1 MLYFCVHKNYLD
13 KILENIKD
21 FMMEENFDKWNQVK
35 KNVQEDEK
43 TRLFKQRDIFFITMG
58 QNIGFEQNGKGEN
71 FVRPIVILKK
81 ITNQMFIGIPLSSQL
96 KDGDWFFKF
105 EFNIK
110 DKISLNIAILPQIRM
125 FSSKR
130 LLNKIGVMK
139 IKDFEKMKDKIKK
152 FID

>member
-58 QNIGFEQNGKGEN
+58 QNIGFEQNGKGSQ
-71 FVRPIVILKK
+71 FIRPVIVLKK
-81 ITNQMFIGIPLSSQL
+81 FNKNIFFGIPTSSQYKEGVFYHPFTFL
-96 KDGDWFFKF
+96 KDGVK
-105 EFNIK
+105 NT
-110 DKISLNIAILPQIRM
+110 NIALLSQM
-125 FSSKR
+125 KLYSSNR
-130 LLNKIGVMK
+130 LLNKIGMVSK
-139 IKDFEKMKDKIKK
+139 TDFEIIKK
-152 FID
+152 KLKDLID

>member
-1 MLYFCVHKNYLD
+1 
-13 KILENIKD
+13 
-21 FMMEENFDKWNQVK
+21 MEENFDKWNQIK

-43 TRLFKQRDIFFITMG
+43 NRLFKQRDIFFITMG

-81 ITNQMFIGIPLSSQL
+81 ITNQMFIGIPLSSQI

-139 IKDFEKMKDKIKK
+139 IEDFEKMKDKIKK

>member
-1 MLYFCVHKNYLD
+1 M
-13 KILENIKD
+13 
-21 FMMEENFDKWNQVK
+21 
-35 KNVQEDEK
+35 
-43 TRLFKQRDIFFITMG
+43 
-58 QNIGFEQNGKGEN
+58 
-71 FVRPIVILKK
+71 KK
-81 ITNQMFIGIPLSSQL
+81 ITNQMFIGIPLSSQI

-139 IKDFEKMKDKIKK
+139 IEDFEKMKDKIKK

>member
-1 MLYFCVHKNYLD
+1 
-13 KILENIKD
+13 
-21 FMMEENFDKWNQVK
+21 MEENFDKWNQIK

-43 TRLFKQRDIFFITMG
+43 NRLFKQRDIFFINMG

-81 ITNQMFIGIPLSSQL
+81 ITNQMFIGIPLSSQK

-139 IKDFEKMKDKIKK
+139 IEDFEKMKDKIKK

>member
-1 MLYFCVHKNYLD
+1 
-13 KILENIKD
+13 
-21 FMMEENFDKWNQVK
+21 MMEENFDKWNQIK

-43 TRLFKQRDIFFITMG
+43 NRLFKQRDIFFINMG

-81 ITNQMFIGIPLSSQL
+81 ITNQMFIGIPLSSQI

-139 IKDFEKMKDKIKK
+139 IEDFEKMKDKIKK

>member
-1 MLYFCVHKNYLD
+1 
-13 KILENIKD
+13 
-21 FMMEENFDKWNQVK
+21 MMEENFDKWNQIK

-43 TRLFKQRDIFFITMG
+43 NRLFKQRDIFFITMG

-81 ITNQMFIGIPLSSQL
+81 ITNQMFIGIPLSSQI

-139 IKDFEKMKDKIKK
+139 IEDFEKMKDKIKK

>member
-1 MLYFCVHKNYLD
+1 MLYFNVLKNYFD
-13 KILENIKD
+13 KISKNIKD
-21 FMMEENFDKWNQVK
+21 FMMEENFDKWNEIKKEINSDVK
-35 KNVQEDEK
+35 YRNFKEK
-43 TRLFKQRDIFFITMG
+43 EIFYMNMG

-81 ITNQMFIGIPLSSQL
+81 ITNQMFIGIPLSSQI

-139 IKDFEKMKDKIKK
+139 IEDFEKMKDKIKK

>member
-1 MLYFCVHKNYLD
+1 
-13 KILENIKD
+13 
-21 FMMEENFDKWNQVK
+21 MEENFDKWNQIK

-43 TRLFKQRDIFFITMG
+43 NRLFKQRDIFFINMG

-81 ITNQMFIGIPLSSQL
+81 ITNQMFIGIPLSSQI

-110 DKISLNIAILPQIRM
+110 DKISLNIAILPQIWM

-139 IKDFEKMKDKIKK
+139 IEDFEKMKDKIKK

>member
-1 MLYFCVHKNYLD
+1 
-13 KILENIKD
+13 
-21 FMMEENFDKWNQVK
+21 MMEENFDKWNQIK

-43 TRLFKQRDIFFITMG
+43 NRLFKQRDIFFINMG

-81 ITNQMFIGIPLSSQL
+81 ITNQMFIGIPLSSQI

-139 IKDFEKMKDKIKK
+139 IEDFKKMKDKIKK

>member
-1 MLYFCVHKNYLD
+1 
-13 KILENIKD
+13 
-21 FMMEENFDKWNQVK
+21 MEENFDKWNQIK

-43 TRLFKQRDIFFITMG
+43 NRLFKQRDIFFINMG
-58 QNIGFEQNGKGEN
+58 QNIGFEQNGKDEN

-81 ITNQMFIGIPLSSQL
+81 ITNQMFIGIPLSSQI

-139 IKDFEKMKDKIKK
+139 IEDFEKMKDKIKK

>member
-1 MLYFCVHKNYLD
+1 
-13 KILENIKD
+13 
-21 FMMEENFDKWNQVK
+21 
-35 KNVQEDEK
+35 
-43 TRLFKQRDIFFITMG
+43 MG

-81 ITNQMFIGIPLSSQL
+81 ITNQMFIGVPLSSQI

-110 DKISLNIAILPQIRM
+110 DKTSLNIAILPQIRM

-139 IKDFEKMKDKIKK
+139 IADFEKMKDKIKK

>member
-1 MLYFCVHKNYLD
+1 MSQ
-13 KILENIKD
+13 ESD
-21 FMMEENFDKWNQVK
+21 FDNWNEVK
-35 KNVQEDEK
+35 KNIENK
-43 TRLFKQRDIFFITMG
+43 TNIIQFKERDIFWASLG
-58 QNIGFEQNGKGEN
+58 KNIGFEQNGKGEN

-81 ITNQMFIGIPLSSQL
+81 ITNQMFIGIPLSSQI

-139 IKDFEKMKDKIKK
+139 IEDFEKMKDKIKK

>member
-1 MLYFCVHKNYLD
+1 
-13 KILENIKD
+13 
-21 FMMEENFDKWNQVK
+21 MMEENFDKWNQIK

-43 TRLFKQRDIFFITMG
+43 NRLFKQRDIFFINMG

-81 ITNQMFIGIPLSSQL
+81 ITNQMFIGIPLSSQI

-139 IKDFEKMKDKIKK
+139 IEDFEKMKE
-152 FID
+152 

>member
-21 FMMEENFDKWNQVK
+21 FMMEENFDKWNQIK

-43 TRLFKQRDIFFITMG
+43 NRLFKQRDIFFINMG

-81 ITNQMFIGIPLSSQL
+81 ITNQMFIGIPLSSQI

-139 IKDFEKMKDKIKK
+139 IEDFEKMKDKIKK